1 MKALLI
7 IDMQQG
13 IFGPN
18 DISIPNAPTIVH
30 NTNILIEK
38 AIRTNTPIIVVQH
51 HTSKGG
57 LLEFGSENWKTHPQL
72 NVNNPELIIH
82 KDKGSAFHGT
92 TLQQE
97 LTERGITELI
107 ICGLQ
112 TEYCIDSTCR
122 NAYTLGYSVTLVK
135 DGHGTL
141 NYNHLPANKII
152 EHHNIVLS
160 DYFPVV
166 NTNEIA
172 M

>member
-7 IDMQQG
+7 IDMQIG

-18 DISIPNAPTIVH
+18 SSNIPNAEQLLD
-30 NTNILIEK
+30 NTNRLIEK
-38 AIRTNTPIIVVQH
+38 AQHTNTPIIVVQH

-57 LLEFGSENWKTHPQL
+57 LLEFGSDNWKIHPQL
-72 NVNNPELIIH
+72 NLNSPALLIH

-92 TLQQE
+92 DLHKE
-97 LTERGITELI
+97 LTNRGITDLI

-122 NAYTLGYSVTLVK
+122 NAYTLGYNVTLVK

-160 DYFPVV
+160 DYFPVA